1 MFKFRLAK
9 VQRLR
14 EHKEKICLEKVE
26 NCVSQ
31 FNQAL
36 KKKKEM
42 KYKIVLLEN
51 DFSKILNG
59 VISPDEI
66 KLYRNYLTYQY
77 KLLKLH
83 EEVVAEKKQNLEAAK
98 QKLIQ
103 AMKERKIIDKL
114 HEKQYLRY
122 IEEENKR
129 EQNLQDEMAIN
140 IKRR

>member
-1 MFKFRLAK
+1 MFKFRLAN

-26 NCVSQ
+26 SCVSQ

-59 VISPDEI
+59 VISADEI
-66 KLYRNYLTYQY
+66 KLYRNYLTY
-77 KLLKLH
+77 
-83 EEVVAEKKQNLEAAK
+83 
-98 QKLIQ
+98 
-103 AMKERKIIDKL
+103 
-114 HEKQYLRY
+114 
-122 IEEENKR
+122 
-129 EQNLQDEMAIN
+129 
-140 IKRR
+140 